1 MVPRVAIT
9 GYGIISSIGNNK
21 AITENSL
28 INLNSGLRHTQYID
42 TIYQNIFPF
51 GEVPYTNEELFH
63 LAQIKK
69 PIHLDRTS
77 LLGIIAFK
85 ECIQH
90 ANISTFNNNA
100 AFYNATTV
108 GGLCEVENKYLD
120 LIDRN
125 QTSKIALDH
134 FNLECAICTERIIEE
149 VEFPGLATTLSTAC
163 SSSAN
168 AIIMGART
176 IEQGISEMA
185 ICGGTDGLSKFTIN
199 GFNSLKNMDP
209 NPCAPFDEN
218 RNGLNLGEG
227 AAYLVLESEFAALKR
242 SATIYGY
249 LKGYANI
256 SESYHATAPSPQG
269 IGAQMAMQKALEKA
283 TLQPD
288 EIQYINA
295 HGTATINNDL
305 AEANAIN
312 NLFHNI
318 PVSSTKPY
326 TGHTLAAAGSI
337 EAVISLMS
345 IKLQTLFPT
354 LNFKTPMQDV
364 DFIPLQHLLSK
375 KIEYVM
381 SNSFGF
387 SGSNS
392 TLIFSNT

>member
-1 MVPRVAIT
+1 MIPRVAIT

-21 AITENSL
+21 AITEKSL
-28 INLNSGLRHTQYID
+28 INFNSGLRQTQYID
-42 TIYQNIFPF
+42 TIYQNVFPF
-51 GEVPYTNEELFH
+51 GEVPYSNEELFQ

-69 PIHLDRTS
+69 QIHFDRKRF
-77 LLGIIAFK
+77 LGIIAFN
-85 ECIQH
+85 ESIQH
-90 ANISTFNNNA
+90 ANIATFNNNA
-100 AFYNATTV
+100 VFYNATTV
-108 GGLCEVENKYLD
+108 GGLCEVENQYLD
-120 LIDRN
+120 LIDHN
-125 QTSKIALDH
+125 QTSKLTLDQ
-134 FNLECAICTERIIEE
+134 FNLECAICTERIIAE

-176 IEQGISEMA
+176 IELEISEMA
-185 ICGGTDGLSKFTIN
+185 ICGGTDALSKFTIN

-242 SATIYGY
+242 NATIYGY

-269 IGAQMAMQKALEKA
+269 IGAHMAMQKALGKA
-283 TLQPD
+283 KLHPN
-288 EIQYINA
+288 EIHYINA

-364 DFIPLQHLLSK
+364 DFIPLQNLITK
-375 KIEYVM
+375 KIEHVM

-392 TLIFSNT
+392 TLIFSKS